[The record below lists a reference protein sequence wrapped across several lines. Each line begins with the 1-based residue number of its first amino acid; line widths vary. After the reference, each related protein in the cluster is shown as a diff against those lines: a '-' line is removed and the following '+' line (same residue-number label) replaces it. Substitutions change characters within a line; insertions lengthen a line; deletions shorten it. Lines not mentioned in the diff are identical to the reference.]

1 MLNKYIFLTFGNELY
16 YNSLNRIKKEAFE
29 FNIFDKILIYNDINL
44 REDNPDFWIK
54 HKNFIMNNRR
64 GYGYWL
70 WKSYLVLKTLETMDE
85 NDILI
90 YCDAGCTLNK
100 YGINRLKEYFE
111 IVKNSEYGILSFE
124 LIHLEKTWT
133 KMDLFEYLELNNNNI
148 LNSNQLM
155 ATSFILRK
163 CNNTINLVNEWYK
176 VMTSNYN
183 LIDDSPSL
191 LNNDISFIEH
201 RHDQSVFSL
210 LRKKYGTEIISDET
224 WYPDFNNENI
234 KKYPILAKRIK

>member
-1 MLNKYIFLTFGNELY
+1 
-16 YNSLNRIKKEAFE
+16 
-29 FNIFDKILIYNDINL
+29 
-44 REDNPDFWIK
+44 
-54 HKNFIMNNRR
+54 
-64 GYGYWL
+64 
-70 WKSYLVLKTLETMDE
+70 
-85 NDILI
+85 
-90 YCDAGCTLNK
+90 
-100 YGINRLKEYFE
+100 
-111 IVKNSEYGILSFE
+111 
-124 LIHLEKTWT
+124 
-133 KMDLFEYLELNNNNI
+133 MDLFEYLELNNNNI

-224 WYPDFNNENI
+224 WYPDFNNENV